1 MANDMTTAAIEL
13 RLGLL
18 GYSRPRKGRR
28 EQEAALVSP
37 ILERQRELNRRL
49 SFAMPPVDDRI
60 QTFLDSYFEGTD
72 WDEKLPSRSFVLDQP
87 GLAREL
93 TLPRRGDEF
102 HSEQLSSY
110 RLANGVLH
118 NPANDRRTTK
128 GVFHIA
134 EGGLPIQDDK
144 IAVPREVA
152 ARIFAAALQ
161 PPKDA
166 MLLPYT
172 AEEEEPAYCWASLLL
187 RPVVVPAVPGFTPR
201 RTMEVRFFAPGTL
214 MANLDFV
221 EGIFGNAGDPLLP
234 DNDAA
239 LDPETW
245 TGHTGAVIL
254 APHLTHLTKKELGL
268 PHVDDATERQRRDGQ
283 CWSDP
288 EERYNGG
295 TAFKLCVRDERGVIC
310 TVIAD
315 NYFGYCK
322 KEVKAQISYASNL
335 LGLVEEEHSGGARTY
350 PRYNL
355 GQTFTTDENPNQT
368 FEQAVERDPERWEV
382 QPEGYAIATD
392 IERLLLIPPNTE
404 LSLRDST
411 VTWHNAQ
418 GQHTLPLKG
427 DHTYITPDG
436 YQIEPLHLEVDGSQW
451 TLVGTVAIA
460 TEAHKPATVSGGG
473 KSEISKDITD
483 AFIVGNAYVE
493 NFDEDMRQV
502 AEIVGRDFSDRFKDP
517 ATHDVRP
524 LLSDERSVGSV
535 IKLLSP
541 SADYTDEYN
550 AWLDSIPYHVKE
562 LVFVVKR
569 FYRPEWGDDW
579 ASHFAVPSLNGR
591 TGHALRLDGD
601 KIHVNMLRVGYE
613 EGDSW
618 RLFGLRHDFHP
629 AAKVQTEDDI
639 TASIVAPG
647 GEHGI
652 AEGLSRK
659 YVENAERLLFQRP
672 DDAIHRGYDKQTE
685 KDIAEGAFLSNF
697 APLTREE
704 VQEITQD
711 AVGFSQFTKPM
722 RRRLERF
729 AAGHSKA
736 TYVVSSA
743 HPRIVNGA
751 RTKNPRYLQVRPDIA
766 NARATQLAELGERM
780 ALGLR
785 HDEPLRHSVDVVAA
799 GRRNNAA
806 SDGVPALCAYAPLH
820 YMELPE
826 LMMEFISSMTG
837 KSPSTT
843 GAGSEGAM
851 TKKPFN
857 ALPTTYDLNAALLS
871 FVLTNYDGWLSSAG
885 VVGPNVRVDHD
896 ISLLIPE
903 LFSRMTP
910 EERDAQHLID
920 EGALEPVPNFEFEG
934 KTYEAS
940 RLGYRIT
947 QKFTTKYFGRIFLHP
962 HVVFSDDMLHPEEQD
977 AAQYASSVETIVT
990 THQRVGQSYFD
1001 DGTVEYAVPPI
1012 KALLGIMAYGEY
1024 EGMTLDSPE
1033 FRAMFTRESVFASS
1047 WYAERLQSAADNQRA
1062 LLDRSIAAI
1071 EEFMADPSNQ
1081 EASERLGLAERLEWA
1096 KSVQPDPERLRGTLG
1111 RQVRFA

>member
-1 MANDMTTAAIEL
+1 MGAMANDITTAAIEL
-13 RLGLL
+13 RLALL
-18 GYSRPRKGRR
+18 GHQIEHSD
-28 EQEAALVSP
+28 EAATLVGP
-37 ILERQRELNRRL
+37 ILARQRELNRRL
-49 SFAMPPVDDRI
+49 SIATPPVDDRI
-60 QTFLDSYFEGTD
+60 QAFLDSYFEGTD
-72 WDEKLPSRSFVLDQP
+72 WAGALPRLSLVLDQP

-93 TLPRRGDEF
+93 SLPADGDEF
-102 HSEQLSSY
+102 ASEQLSSY

-128 GVFHIA
+128 GVFHVA

-144 IAVPREVA
+144 IAVPRDVA

-161 PPKDA
+161 PPEDA
-166 MLLPYT
+166 LLLPYT
-172 AEEEEPAYCWASLLL
+172 AGSDHPAHCWASLLL
-187 RPVVVPAVPGFTPR
+187 RPVVVPHVPGFTPR
-201 RTMEVRFFAPGTL
+201 RTMEVRFFAPATL

-221 EGIFGNAGDPLLP
+221 EGIFGNGGDPLLP

-283 CWSDP
+283 CWSEAD
-288 EERYNGG
+288 ERYNGG
-295 TAFKLCVRDERGVIC
+295 TAFKLCVRDERGVIV

-322 KEVKAQISYASNL
+322 KEVKAQISYATNL

-355 GQTFTTDENPNQT
+355 GQAFTASERPAQSFAD
-368 FEQAVERDPERWEV
+368 AVAHDPERWAV
-382 QPEGYAIATD
+382 QPEGHAVD
-392 IERLLLIPPNTE
+392 QFLDRLVMVPE
-404 LSLRDST
+404 GAEFSLRDSSI
-411 VTWHNAQ
+411 TWERDGAQ
-418 GQHTLPLKG
+418 QRITLKG

-436 YQIEPLHLEVDGSQW
+436 YQVEPLHLEVDGDQW
-451 TLVGTVAIA
+451 TLVGTVAIP
-460 TEAHKPATVSGGG
+460 TETHKPATVSGGG

-493 NFDEDMRQV
+493 DFDKDMSQV
-502 AEIVGRDFSDRFKDP
+502 AAIVERDFSDRFVDP
-517 ATHDVRP
+517 EAHDHRP

-535 IKLLSP
+535 IKLLTP
-541 SADYTDEYN
+541 SSDFTDEYN
-550 AWLDSIPYHVKE
+550 AWLESIPNHVKE

-579 ASHFAVPSLNGR
+579 GSHFSVPSLNGR
-591 TGHALRLDGD
+591 TGHALRLDGT
-601 KIHVNMLRVGYE
+601 KIRVNMLRVGYE
-613 EGDSW
+613 AGDSW

-639 TASIVAPG
+639 TASIVAPATERG
-647 GEHGI
+647 L
-652 AEGLSRK
+652 AAGLSRK

-685 KDIAEGAFLSNF
+685 KDIAAGAFLSNF
-697 APLTREE
+697 APLTKED
-704 VQEITQD
+704 VVAITDD
-711 AVGFSQFTKPM
+711 AVGFSQFTRPM
-722 RRRLERF
+722 EDLLRRF
-729 AAGHSKA
+729 ANDELPGK
-736 TYVVSSA
+736 YVVSSA

-751 RTKNPRYLQVRPDIA
+751 RTKNPRYLQVRPDIV
-766 NARATQLAELGERM
+766 NERATRLAELAERM

-785 HDEPLRHSVDVVAA
+785 HDEPLRNSVDVVAA
-799 GRRNNAA
+799 GRRNNP
-806 SDGVPALCAYAPLH
+806 SGDGVPALCAYAPLH
-820 YMELPE
+820 HMELPE

-851 TKKPFN
+851 TKGPFN
-857 ALPTTYDLNAALLS
+857 SLPSTYDLNAAFLS
-871 FVLTNYDGWLSSAG
+871 FVLTGYDGWLSSAG
-885 VVGPNVRVDHD
+885 FVGPHVRVDHD

-910 EERDAQHLID
+910 TERDARNLIA
-920 EGALEPVPNFEFEG
+920 EGALEPVPDIEHDG
-934 KTYEAS
+934 RTVEAS
-940 RLGYRIT
+940 RLGYRMT
-947 QKFTTKYFGRIFLHP
+947 KKFTTKYFGRIFLHP
-962 HVVFSDDMLHPEEQD
+962 HVVFSDDMLRPELQD
-977 AAQYASSVETIVT
+977 EAEYVSSVDTIVT
-990 THQRVGQSYFD
+990 THERVARSYFA

-1012 KALLGIMAYGEY
+1012 KALLGIMAHGEH
-1024 EGMTLDSPE
+1024 EGMTLHSPE
-1033 FRAMFTRESVFASS
+1033 FRAMFTRDEVLASD
-1047 WYAERLQSAADNQRA
+1047 WYRERLESAAGAEQA
-1062 LLDRSIAAI
+1062 LLDRSIRAI
-1071 EEFMADPSNQ
+1071 EAFVGDPSNA
-1081 EASERLGLAERLEWA
+1081 EASARLGLAEKLERLRG
-1096 KSVQPDPERLRGTLG
+1096 VRPDPERLVGTQG

>member
-1 MANDMTTAAIEL
+1 MVSDITTAAIEL

-18 GYSRPRKGRR
+18 GYSTPRKGRR
-28 EQEAALVSP
+28 EQAAALVSP
-37 ILERQRELNRRL
+37 ILARQRELNRRL
-49 SFAMPPVDDRI
+49 SFAAPPVDDRI
-60 QTFLDSYFEGTD
+60 QRFLDSYFEGTE
-72 WDEKLPSRSFVLDQP
+72 WQGMLPRRSLVLDQP

-93 TLPRRGDEF
+93 SLPKVGDEF

-144 IAVPREVA
+144 IAVDREVA
-152 ARIFAAALQ
+152 ARIFAVALQ
-161 PPKDA
+161 PPKEA

-172 AEEEEPAYCWASLLL
+172 AEESEPAYCWSSLLL
-187 RPVVVPAVPGFTPR
+187 RPVVVPPVPGFTPR
-201 RTMEVRFFAPGTL
+201 RTMEVHFFAPGTL

-221 EGIFGNAGDPLLP
+221 EGIFGNAGDPMLP

-239 LDPETW
+239 LDPEHW

-268 PHVDDATERQRRDGQ
+268 PHYDDATERQRRDGQ
-283 CWSDP
+283 CWKDAD
-288 EERYNGG
+288 ERYNGG
-295 TAFKLCVRDERGVIC
+295 SAFKLCVRDERGVIV

-322 KEVKAQISYASNL
+322 KEVKAQISYAANL

-355 GQTFTTDENPNQT
+355 GQTAITDEHPAQSFT
-368 FEQAVERDPERWEV
+368 QAVENDPDRWDV
-382 QPEGYAIATD
+382 QPEGYAVD
-392 IERLLLIPPNTE
+392 RYIERLILLPAGAE
-404 LSLRDST
+404 LSLRDSS
-411 VTWHNAQ
+411 VVWENEQ
-418 GQHTLPLKG
+418 GKQSITLKG
-427 DHTYITPDG
+427 DYTYITPDG
-436 YQIEPLHLEVDGSQW
+436 YQIEPLHLEVDGDQW

-473 KSEISKDITD
+473 KSEISKNITD

-493 NFDEDMRQV
+493 DFDKDMTQV
-502 AEIVGRDFSDRFKDP
+502 AEIVGRDFSDRFQDP
-517 ATHDVRP
+517 SIDDHRP

-541 SADYTDEYN
+541 SNDYTDEYN
-550 AWLDSIPYHVKE
+550 AWLETIPNHIKE

-569 FYRPEWGDDW
+569 FYRPEWGEDW

-591 TGHALRLDGD
+591 TGHALRLDGE
-601 KIHVNMLRVGYE
+601 KIRVNMLRVGYE

-629 AAKVQTEDDI
+629 AAKVQSEDDI

-647 GEHGI
+647 GEGGL

-697 APLTREE
+697 APLTRADVEA
-704 VQEITQD
+704 ITDD

-722 RRRLERF
+722 RRRLKRF
-729 AAGHSKA
+729 ATGRDTAK
-736 TYVVSSA
+736 YVVSSA

-751 RTKNPRYLQVRPDIA
+751 RTKNPRYLQVRPDIV

-785 HDEPLRHSVDVVAA
+785 YDEPLRHSVDVVAA

-806 SDGVPALCAYAPLH
+806 DVGVPALCAYAPLH

-851 TKKPFN
+851 TKAPFN
-857 ALPTTYDLNAALLS
+857 SLPTAYDLNSAFLS
-871 FVLTNYDGWLSSAG
+871 FVLTGYDGWLSSAG
-885 VVGPNVRVDHD
+885 VVGPHVRVDHD

-903 LFSRMTP
+903 LFSRMSPT
-910 EERDAQHLID
+910 ERDAKQLIA
-920 EGALEPVPNFEFEG
+920 EKALEPVPDFEFEG
-934 KTYEAS
+934 RTYQAS
-940 RLGYRIT
+940 RLGYRMT
-947 QKFTTKYFGRIFLHP
+947 KKFTTKYFGRIFLHP
-962 HVVFSDDMLHPEEQD
+962 HVVFSDDMLRPELQD
-977 AAQYASSVETIVT
+977 PAEYASSVETIVA
-990 THQRVGQSYFD
+990 THQRVAKSYFA
-1001 DGTVEYAVPPI
+1001 DGTADYAVPPV

-1024 EGMTLDSPE
+1024 EGMTLHSPQ
-1033 FRAMFTRESVFASS
+1033 FREMFTRDAVLASE
-1047 WYAERLQSAADNQRA
+1047 WYAERLRSAAENEQDHLR
-1062 LLDRSIAAI
+1062 RSIDALEA
-1071 EEFMADPSNQ
+1071 FMADPSN
-1081 EASERLGLAERLEWA
+1081 EETSERLGLPERLAWA
-1096 KSVQPDPERLRGTLG
+1096 KSVQPNAEGLRGTLG
-1111 RQVRFA
+1111 RQVKFS